1 MLYLQTTTKMAKR
14 IASMEQVEDEEL
26 DNILNNRDS
35 SNTKNVNRMAT
46 NVLREYA
53 NENSFLK

>member
-1 MLYLQTTTKMAKR
+1 MAKR

>member
-1 MLYLQTTTKMAKR
+1 MTTKMAKR

-35 SNTKNVNRMAT
+35 SNKKNVNRMAT

-53 NENSFLK
+53 NENSLIFYFA